1 MLGRLF
7 VKKRNGPRLS
17 PLARTLL
24 KLADINMGSANCTLV
39 QSTDGN
45 AEPEDLGRVLF
56 FKSDGQLLIR
66 NRAIYITTPDD
77 IKAENHSRFNG
88 KGDIVSLWFLYDHV
102 PRTLACRVDERVH
115 FPPETTAL
123 LDPKI
128 GIGYKLTPVSDI
140 TKLDKRGSL
149 RFSHLHG
156 KGVLP
161 VYPQVLFDLFVHA
174 TDQTYPT
181 EGAIVPRID
190 TLMCLPPEGTPE
202 VALSKTFVAEDLV
215 RDFKQAI
222 RTNPPENRTVHVSKP
237 ILEEKLNRTVLHELG
252 YADVLGLGSEELG
265 RNLHIKKPLIS
276 RIKDRRDP
284 HYLTLGDVL
293 VLHYGSR
300 AALDGHYRYEEL
312 IVEIVKGGLENLTVR
327 PLWDMRP
334 EQGLRVNLADF
345 SVNGARF
352 ECSSA
357 FLSYALGAHYE
368 RFGLQEQMDM
378 LQSRVLRFNF
388 YPKLRFNRET
398 DVYRPELPKR
408 VSVLGKIVRSEIEW
422 EDEDE
427 QLGGKM
433 VWAGVKFMYDPVAY
447 SRDEYDYACWEMI
460 RPFKENRYFKSVHK
474 SLNGLIAYLESHLK
488 ETMA

>member
-1 MLGRLF
+1 MLGSLF
-7 VKKRNGPRLS
+7 IKKRNGPRLS

-39 QSTDGN
+39 QAADGN
-45 AEPEDLGRVLF
+45 AELEDLGRVLF

-66 NRAIYITTPDD
+66 NRAVYITTPDD
-77 IKAENHSRFNG
+77 IKAENRSRFTG

-149 RFSHLHG
+149 RFSHLPG

-161 VYPQVLFDLFVHA
+161 VYPQVLFDQFVYV
-174 TDQTYPT
+174 TDQTYPV
-181 EGAIVPRID
+181 EGAITPRINK
-190 TLMCLPPEGTPE
+190 LIAIPPGGNSEG
-202 VALSKTFVAEDLV
+202 ALSKNFVAEDLV

-222 RTNPPENRTVHVSKP
+222 RANPSENRTVHVSKP
-237 ILEEKLNRTVLHELG
+237 VFEEKLNRTVLHELG

-284 HYLTLGDVL
+284 HYLTVGDIL

-300 AALDGHYRYEEL
+300 ATLDGHYRYEEL

-327 PLWDMRP
+327 PLWDVRI
-334 EQGLRVNLADF
+334 EQGFRVNLADF

-352 ECSSA
+352 ECSPA

-368 RFGLQEQMDM
+368 RLGLQEQMEM
-378 LQSRVLRFNF
+378 LQTRVLRFNF

-408 VSVLGKIVRSEIEW
+408 ISVLGKIVRCEIEW
-422 EDEDE
+422 EDEEE
-427 QLGGKM
+427 QRGGKIG
-433 VWAGVKFMYDPVAY
+433 WAGMKFMYDPVEY
-447 SRDEYDYACWEMI
+447 SMEEYEYARWEMI

-474 SLNGLIAYLESHLK
+474 SLNGLIAYLESQLK
-488 ETMA
+488 ETAS